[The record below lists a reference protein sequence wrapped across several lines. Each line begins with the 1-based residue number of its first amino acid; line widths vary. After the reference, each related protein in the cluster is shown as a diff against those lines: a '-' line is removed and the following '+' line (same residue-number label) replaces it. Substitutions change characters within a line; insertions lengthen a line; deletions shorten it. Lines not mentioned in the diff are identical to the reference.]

1 MGRTRRTVHQKA
13 QSAGQ
18 LQAIRD
24 RRLGKEN
31 FQPYHNPPPIQTCPH
46 PPLCSASDAHPN
58 TQRAQDE
65 TKQKLDA
72 ATQALKKAR
81 HKMRNGHRREKR
93 AQQKLRE
100 FREAEENRRKH
111 TKSMVEAVREE
122 ERGQAAKLVAAV
134 QINEQAHAHKILQDM
149 QKAEQAIQLMERQQ
163 ANIQVQHVQAV
174 ERQRAD
180 ELVSSIKAEY
190 ARQFF
195 HLEAH
200 GESLMKT
207 IATLQESANERQ
219 LESEAAISEVR
230 TTYTGALDKA
240 DTYLDAARSLISSLS
255 NAHDDDIHKAQ
266 HELTISLQQ
275 SEALRERIQ
284 LLQKENISLQRRI
297 ERFPGQ
303 QTRAIEKAV
312 EAATECAGSNAP
324 LVLRFKVNGV
334 IPESIRTLVRDLV
347 GLGLKVN
354 LVKEAIMRMAS
365 AIGVRVEG
373 DLSKRTASRAVKEG
387 GVIAQMQV
395 VEELQ
400 AADSTSNTTHFLG
413 VTPAPNHTS
422 ETQFNGLLA
431 RMHEFFTVYN
441 ASPLGRENPIDPR
454 TFPLK
459 LCGMMTDH
467 AADQKKLFRMMDD
480 WVKTVRREVREE
492 TATAAASLP
501 EFLLALAEETKA
513 AVEAA
518 GGETAWRHLSP
529 EALAAKNISIQQSVA
544 HHLGE
549 AAYLSMPEH
558 ERQLA
563 DLFIHGGC
571 CMHKD
576 LNAFKG
582 GATRMAKYWAAAGL
596 RPPVLLMNKDN
607 AATAAAGPSAAQTR
621 AVEQSRGGGPKHAEI
636 CGTVFRHRDDKKGQ
650 QDSMRWFFLASR
662 LAKLLT
668 FPDTSNTRYGSY
680 GDAAS
685 VLIAYLD
692 LFLDL
697 LSMVVD
703 RKDGGEPTN
712 LERNVRAGLEDDA
725 TLAEHCAMSLYSQSV
740 SHPYMRAVRSRTQPS
755 HLSLGPLHA
764 HVLAHI
770 QNLIDDPDLLLGPNV
785 SYETAVLDGQPWDHP
800 DAITGVH
807 RLLPRLPYLREI
819 VIAFLQGALETWQQ
833 FTIEFAPGG
842 TIAQLTE
849 QQRQLAA
856 MPATND
862 RNEGALGLYRYLAR
876 TMPNISVDQY
886 NARTMW
892 HQNKTATYAQ
902 KLTTE
907 THKFIRTYTREQDAS
922 GSERKRRLFIADC
935 ERTEAERKRV
945 HRDGVAEKKMARQ
958 VNKLKARTAGLTVPV
973 INEQLDWHCEWADK
987 GGREEKQIPIK
998 RLLPNKRSML
1008 RELRAAVRRYKA
1020 DGALR
1025 LRARGFLEAV
1035 GVEWLTLVYEIVED
1049 EGDEEGAEEDAVE
1062 EGDGIDPRTQ
1072 SGDMV

>member
-1 MGRTRRTVHQKA
+1 
-13 QSAGQ
+13 
-18 LQAIRD
+18 
-24 RRLGKEN
+24 
-31 FQPYHNPPPIQTCPH
+31 
-46 PPLCSASDAHPN
+46 
-58 TQRAQDE
+58 
-65 TKQKLDA
+65 
-72 ATQALKKAR
+72 
-81 HKMRNGHRREKR
+81 
-93 AQQKLRE
+93 
-100 FREAEENRRKH
+100 
-111 TKSMVEAVREE
+111 
-122 ERGQAAKLVAAV
+122 
-134 QINEQAHAHKILQDM
+134 
-149 QKAEQAIQLMERQQ
+149 MERQQ

-219 LESEAAISEVR
+219 LESEAAISE
-230 TTYTGALDKA
+230 
-240 DTYLDAARSLISSLS
+240 
-255 NAHDDDIHKAQ
+255 

-400 AADSTSNTTHFLG
+400 AADNSRHMQLNTGTSNTTHFLG

-431 RMHEFFTVYN
+431 RMHEFFTV
-441 ASPLGRENPIDPR
+441 ENPIDPR

-480 WVKTVRREVREE
+480 WVKTVRRE
-492 TATAAASLP
+492 
-501 EFLLALAEETKA
+501 FLLALAEETKA

-529 EALAAKNISIQQSVA
+529 EALAAKNISIQQS
-544 HHLGE
+544 

-576 LNAFKG
+576 LNAFK
-582 GATRMAKYWAAAGL
+582 AAGL

-636 CGTVFRHRDDKKGQ
+636 CGTKGQ

-697 LSMVVD
+697 LS
-703 RKDGGEPTN
+703 EPTN
-712 LERNVRAGLEDDA
+712 LEHDA

-862 RNEGALGLYRYLAR
+862 RNEAR
-876 TMPNISVDQY
+876 TMPNIS
-886 NARTMW
+886 
-892 HQNKTATYAQ
+892 NKTATYAQ